1 MVVIMSKL
9 TDTHCHLQHDRFKD
23 DLNEVIDETEKN
35 LAFTIVSGANK
46 EWNRKAIDISKKSK
60 NIYATIGLHPIDA
73 EKMSEK
79 EFQEELKFVEEN
91 KDNLVGIGEIGLDFH
106 WEKDEKMRDLQKERF
121 VRFLN
126 LSKNLNLPVVIHSW
140 DAEIEVLDI
149 LEKEKMKKVV
159 MHCFSGNLE
168 LMEKALELGYY
179 ISISTIILRSKSTR
193 KLARDCPLEKMLLE
207 TDAPY
212 LWLDG
217 KRNVPWNTE
226 YAAEKIAKIRKI
238 TKDEVLE
245 ATLNNAKKIFG
256 I

>member
-1 MVVIMSKL
+1 MSKL
-9 TDTHCHLQHDRFKD
+9 TDTHCHIQHEKFKD
-23 DLNEVIDETEKN
+23 DLGETISKTEQKM
-35 LAFTIVSGANK
+35 AFTVVSGANK
-46 EWNRKAIDISKKSK
+46 EWNRKAIDISKNSK

-79 EFQEELKFVEEN
+79 EFNEELDFIEKNANNIVA
-91 KDNLVGIGEIGLDFH
+91 IGEIGLDFH
-106 WEKDEKMRDLQKERF
+106 WEKDEKLRVLQKERF
-121 VRFLN
+121 VQFLN
-126 LSKNLNLPVVIHSW
+126 LSKKINLPVVIHSW
-140 DAEIEVLDI
+140 DAEKEVLDI

-193 KLARDCPLEKMLLE
+193 KLARDCPLDKMLLE

-217 KRNVPWNTE
+217 ERNVPWNTE

-238 TKDEVLE
+238 TKDEVLD